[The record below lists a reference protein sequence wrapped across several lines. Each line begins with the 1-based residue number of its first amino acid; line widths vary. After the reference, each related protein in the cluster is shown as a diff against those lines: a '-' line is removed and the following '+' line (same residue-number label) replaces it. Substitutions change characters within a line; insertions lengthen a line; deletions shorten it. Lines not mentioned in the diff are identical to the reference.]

1 MLISKQTNKQCFQ
14 KYIRCISD
22 ANDAGNASVACA
34 VNTDDVHVML
44 MLMVRQMLQVGDA
57 LQKVNTDDALQLAY
71 AVDVLQSVLILGMG
85 RYQ

>member
-1 MLISKQTNKQCFQ
+1 MLMMLVMLVLLVLLILMML
-14 KYIRCISD
+14 
-22 ANDAGNASVACA
+22 
-34 VNTDDVHVML
+34 HVML
-44 MLMVRQMLQVGDA
+44 MLMVWLMLQVGDA